1 VQSYQT
7 VRLNLLSLKKW
18 TAVDFLHDH
27 DLKSV
32 CRRPGRDITTTSV
45 KKIRYMHEKKTVFSD
60 FWHCPH
66 SMRSRIYVTVGC
78 PSGVCLSH
86 HSTAAA
92 ACGGFAAESRAGRRY
107 RPTAMAP
114 QNGVG
119 FWSAANADSA
129 VLTAELTRLNTD
141 LLRNNL
147 PIVVGPTANN
157 S

>member
-1 VQSYQT
+1 MDSS
-7 VRLNLLSLKKW
+7 RLSSWSRPEASLSQARSWYNNNIGKENTLYARKKL
-18 TAVDFLHDH
+18 F
-27 DLKSV
+27 
-32 CRRPGRDITTTSV
+32 
-45 KKIRYMHEKKTVFSD
+45 FSD

-78 PSGVCLSH
+78 PSGICLSH
-86 HSTAAA
+86 HSTAEA

-129 VLTAELTRLNTD
+129 VLTAKLTRLNTD
-141 LLRNNL
+141 LLINNL
-147 PIVVGPTANN
+147 PIVVGQLLTTVRQ
-157 S
+157 SCYI